1 MTRDGQYR
9 SDQSPGRSAVKV
21 LSWTPAMTDNSIAW
35 IPPSGRY
42 WPPKP
47 SDRQPPVYTKWLR
60 KFIERCF
67 WIQYMQSHLEM
78 DSATA
83 PRHVS
88 SESVE
93 QWDDDNFLEPPAGM
107 LTSDEDEE
115 IITQIAVE
123 NYLLEHT
130 SDDLGEH

>member
-1 MTRDGQYR
+1 
-9 SDQSPGRSAVKV
+9 
-21 LSWTPAMTDNSIAW
+21 
-35 IPPSGRY
+35 
-42 WPPKP
+42 
-47 SDRQPPVYTKWLR
+47 
-60 KFIERCF
+60 
-67 WIQYMQSHLEM
+67 M

-93 QWDDDNFLEPPAGM
+93 QWDDDNILEPPAGM
-107 LTSDEDEE
+107 FTSDEDEE